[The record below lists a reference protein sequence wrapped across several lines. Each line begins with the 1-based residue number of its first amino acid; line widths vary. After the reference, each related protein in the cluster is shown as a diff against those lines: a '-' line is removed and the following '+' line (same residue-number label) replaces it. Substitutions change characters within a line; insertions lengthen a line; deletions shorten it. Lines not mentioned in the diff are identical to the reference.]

1 MAGLPAPIL
10 RIARYF
16 SGGKM
21 IRSRLMREVGD
32 ELGAKRRDL
41 ILPAAI
47 LELVHTTTIL
57 HDDVIDLAASRRG
70 ETTVHTRFQ
79 GQTAVFAADLLFSIC
94 MGRLSELGRPGLER
108 DFHEKIQ
115 LVCRGEIFQDL
126 HAKMEAPLSTEAC
139 LKVAREKT
147 GGLFAL
153 SWLTPGYATSQSE
166 ETIAWLGKAGFAQ
179 GTVFQLMDDVRDL
192 ATDSRKEG
200 STGFRHWTLGSVV
213 WNREDPKSFS
223 DFVNGKM
230 EAPPEPIQKH
240 VRETL
245 TRQSFDLRDEVVKET
260 PAGMEALAGLFSSQI
275 EGLVTAV

>member
-21 IRSRLMREVGD
+21 VRSRLMREVGD

-126 HAKMEAPLSTEAC
+126 HAKFETPLSTEAC
-139 LKVAREKT
+139 IKIAREKT

-153 SWLTPGYATSQSE
+153 SWLTPGHATAQSE
-166 ETIAWLGKAGFAQ
+166 ETIAWLGKAGFAH
-179 GTVFQLMDDVRDL
+179 GVVFQLMDDVRDL

-200 STGFRHWTLGSVV
+200 SSGFRHWTLGSVV
-213 WNREDPKSFS
+213 WNREEPQSFS
-223 DFVNGKM
+223 DFVDGKI
-230 EAPPEPIQKH
+230 EAPPASIQKK
-240 VRETL
+240 VREAL
-245 TRQSFDLRDEVVKET
+245 TAESYALRDEVVRET
-260 PAGMEALAGLFSSQI
+260 PPGLSSLAGLFTSQI
-275 EGLVTAV
+275 DRLVSA

>member
-32 ELGAKRRDL
+32 ALGARRRDL

-57 HDDVIDLAASRRG
+57 HDDVIDLAESRRG
-70 ETTVHTRFQ
+70 EATVHTRFQ

-126 HAKMEAPLSTEAC
+126 NARFETPLSTEAC
-139 LKVAREKT
+139 LKIAREKT

-166 ETIAWLGKAGFAQ
+166 EKIAWLGKAGFAH

-200 STGFRHWTLGSVV
+200 KTEFRHWTLGSVV
-213 WNREDPKSFS
+213 WNREDPGSFS
-223 DFVNGKM
+223 DFVKGKM
-230 EAPPEPIQKH
+230 EAPPESIQKK
-240 VRETL
+240 VRESL
-245 TRQSFDLRDEVVKET
+245 VRQSIDLRDEVLKEA
-260 PAGMEALAGLFSSQI
+260 PVGMETLAALFSAQVD
-275 EGLVTAV
+275 GLVSA